1 MITCDQIPTFMQIDL
16 FLADSWQKARPILR
30 YFTSLSYLVS
40 LLRVFLLKICQKSI
54 KWHKNWCINIFHY
67 YATFLLNKIFRLFT
81 AKKANLSITQ
91 NFVLEIFSKL
101 LFPISNMVCYHT
113 IVVSS
118 LVKFKSPTASSNTL
132 CKC

>member
-1 MITCDQIPTFMQIDL
+1 MLTCDQIPTFMQIDL
-16 FLADSWQKARPILR
+16 CLADSWQKARPIFR

-81 AKKANLSITQ
+81 AKNANLSISIYINGSWSHYIRLAPRILREQEKARWPKICQ
-91 NFVLEIFSKL
+91 NDRIG
-101 LFPISNMVCYHT
+101 M
-113 IVVSS
+113 
-118 LVKFKSPTASSNTL
+118 
-132 CKC
+132 